1 MTNEPPR
8 YPLQVLAEYVG
19 GHITGDPQLQISGIQ
34 PFQSAEE
41 GDLTLALEKR
51 YRDQIPV
58 TRASAVIVPPDFTCS
73 EKNLLQV
80 ENPKL
85 AFARLLAFFHEK
97 RFVAEGI
104 SRLAYIGRS
113 SHISEKVSID
123 PFVYVGNQ
131 VRVGDGVKLF
141 SGVYVGDGCV
151 IGPDCTLYPNVV
163 LYHGVSLGCRVSVHG
178 GTVIGADGYGYVF
191 DGQGHFKISQL
202 GTVVIEDDVEIGAN
216 CCVDRATFG
225 ATLIRKGVKLDNH
238 VHIAH
243 NCEVGENTIMVAQVG
258 LAGSVKVGK
267 HCAFGGNAGVIEG
280 VQVGDQAKVMV
291 KALVTKDVASHAVV
305 SGNPAIDHRRRMRL
319 QALTR
324 RLPELYNERKTIH
337 GGKGTKEKKGKRKA
351 KS

>member
-1 MTNEPPR
+1 MTSELPR
-8 YPLQVLAEYVG
+8 YPLQILAEYVG
-19 GHITGDPQLQISGIQ
+19 GRISGDPQIQIGGVR
-34 PFQSAEE
+34 PFQGAEE

-58 TRASAVIVPPDFTCS
+58 TRASAVIVPLDFTS
-73 EKNLLQV
+73 TEKTLLQV

-104 SRLAYIGRS
+104 SPLAYIGRRS
-113 SHISEKVSID
+113 QISEKVSID
-123 PFVYVGNQ
+123 PFAYVGDQ
-131 VRVGDGVKLF
+131 VQIGDGVKLF
-141 SGVYVGDGCV
+141 SGVYVGDGCA
-151 IGPDCTLYPNVV
+151 IGQDCTLYPNVV
-163 LYHGVSLGCRVSVHG
+163 LYDGVSLGRRVIVHG

-191 DGQGHFKISQL
+191 DGQGHFKIPQI

-225 ATLIRKGVKLDNH
+225 TTLIRKGVKLDNH

-243 NCEVGENTIMVAQVG
+243 NCEVGENTIIVAQVG

-267 HCAFGGNAGVIEG
+267 NCALGGNSGVIER
-280 VQVGDQAKVMV
+280 VQVGDQARVMV
-291 KALVTKDVASHAVV
+291 KALVTKDVASRGVV
-305 SGNPAIDHRRRMRL
+305 SGNPAMDHRRRMKL

-324 RLPELYNERKTIH
+324 RLPELYREQNHRRVK
-337 GGKGTKEKKGKRKA
+337 KQTK
-351 KS
+351 S